1 MVTSAMIDRPKK
13 VGTGLGNFAEVA
25 YAIAPKVVDQV
36 LHSAYKLFPDSA
48 AAKGKDKPS
57 GEEGQA
63 SNEGLAFAYLLRGVH
78 W

>member
-1 MVTSAMIDRPKK
+1 
-13 VGTGLGNFAEVA
+13 
-25 YAIAPKVVDQV
+25 V

-48 AAKGKDKPS
+48 AAKGKEKPS